1 MNREKSNLE
10 KEKEKIQT
18 LTLLRGG
25 IVSLLDLYL
34 KRINGEVQKKKKN
47 RTTDSC
53 TTHSSVYVSTSMAIS
68 NRNFS
73 NDSPCKRY
81 NLLFK

>member
-34 KRINGEVQKKKKN
+34 KRINGEVQKKKK
-47 RTTDSC
+47 
-53 TTHSSVYVSTSMAIS
+53 
-68 NRNFS
+68 
-73 NDSPCKRY
+73 
-81 NLLFK
+81 